1 MVVGRESDVATAR
14 ALWTDLSR
22 LADMAKKQALL
33 VVLHDFEHREPRRT
47 AVWTESIGAERL
59 FHIRTRREVD
69 YGRLGAI
76 LCGRAVGLV
85 LGGGFARG
93 LGHIGVIRAMRELE
107 IPIDMVGGTSMGA
120 IIAGQCAI
128 EWDWPRMLD
137 VTMHRSAASLKG
149 DFTLPLVSLMTGK
162 KFSKTIQEIAD
173 GRDVEDAW
181 LPSFCISANLANGQ
195 MKVHK
200 SGDAAK
206 SVIASA
212 RVPVVFP
219 PLSWGDDLLVDGELV
234 NMVPAKYMRDFSND
248 GIVISVD
255 CSAQAEF
262 RAPDFGASHSGWKE
276 LWRRLK
282 SGVRGRPAIGVM
294 GILLQALEF
303 GRATSPI
310 PTITP
315 TCTSCCRSTNFRTGT
330 LWPARK
336 WRKSATNSLC
346 SDCRRGSRKR
356 GDHGSPARRAR
367 RRFAMTQLWRVP
379 AAGLSP
385 SRTGARS
392 VLPEELG
399 CVWMPTRSRL

>member
-1 MVVGRESDVATAR
+1 
-14 ALWTDLSR
+14 
-22 LADMAKKQALL
+22 MAKKQALL
-33 VVLHDFEHREPRRT
+33 VVLHAFEHREPRRT
-47 AVWTESIGAERL
+47 AVWTEGIGAERL
-59 FHIRTRREVD
+59 FHIRTHREED
-69 YGRLGAI
+69 YARLARF
-76 LCGRAVGLV
+76 LCGRSVGLV

-128 EWDWPRMLD
+128 EWDWPQMLD

-149 DFTLPLVSLMTGK
+149 DFTLPLVSLMTGR

-200 SGDAAK
+200 AGDAAK

-219 PLSWGDDLLVDGELV
+219 PLSWGDDLLVDGGLV

-282 SGVRGRPAIGVM
+282 SGIHGRPAIGVM
-294 GILLQALEF
+294 GILMQALEF
-303 GRATSPI
+303 GRAAHANPDDYAD
-310 PTITP
+310 
-315 TCTSCCRSTNFRTGT
+315 
-330 LWPARK
+330 LH
-336 WRKSATNSLC
+336 L
-346 SDCRRGSRKR
+346 
-356 GDHGSPARRAR
+356 
-367 RRFAMTQLWRVP
+367 
-379 AAGLSP
+379 
-385 SRTGARS
+385 
-392 VLPEELG
+392 VLPLDEYSYRDFMAGAQMAQTSYEFALLRFQS
-399 CVWMPTRSRL
+399 WMADEGRPWEPGTPGP